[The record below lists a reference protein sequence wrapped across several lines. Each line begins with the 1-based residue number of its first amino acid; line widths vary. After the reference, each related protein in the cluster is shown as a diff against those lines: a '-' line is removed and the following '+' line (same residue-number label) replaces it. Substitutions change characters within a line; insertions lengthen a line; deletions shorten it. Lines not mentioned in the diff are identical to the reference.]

1 MPPRPPLADTVRLQ
15 IFSQTTDEVPSRV
28 AANIMYCNFAPAY
41 NPSSADLTT
50 LAVGVLTHWGTRM
63 QAFMNNSAEYF
74 QCVAT
79 LIDGSETQGVAN
91 APVAH
96 GLLNNVPMVASASPC
111 ISWHISA
118 AYRGGHPRTYLPFT
132 DTAIMDNGTLSTN
145 KISVASAGA
154 IALAA
159 TNFLVDMNGVL
170 IGGSVTNI
178 GTVSYYR
185 NKVLR
190 VTPVFYPYGT
200 AVRCNTRI
208 ASQRRRTGKLAVGVY
223 ET

>member
-15 IFSQTTDEVPSRV
+15 IFSQTTDEVPVRT
-28 AANIMYCNFAPAY
+28 AANVLYCNFAPAY
-41 NPSSADLTT
+41 NPSSSDLVT
-50 LAVGVLTHWGTRM
+50 LANGALAHWGARFS
-63 QAFMNNSAEYF
+63 AFMNNAAKYF

-79 LIDGSETQGVAN
+79 LIDGTETQGVSTGA
-91 APVAH
+91 AVP
-96 GLLNNVPMVASASPC
+96 GLLNETPMVASASPC
-111 ISWHISA
+111 VSWHISA
-118 AYRGGHPRTYLPFT
+118 AYRGGHPRSYLPFT

-145 KISVASAGA
+145 KINPVQAANIAAAAS
-154 IALAA
+154 
-159 TNFLVDMNGVL
+159 NFLVDMNGVL

-208 ASQRRRTGKLAVGVY
+208 ASQRRRTGKLSVGIY
-223 ET
+223 EV